1 MRKLLFTLTLLITAA
16 ATVVAAPVSL
26 ERARAEAMKALSQGR
41 LNAPAKG
48 GAAAGPAQLKLAK
61 QAVGTKGK
69 AADATLYYVFNNG
82 NDGGMVVIAGD
93 DQVRPIL
100 AYTDKGGYDA
110 TETNPAV
117 RWWFE
122 AIEAAMTSVIN
133 NGGQASSRNRAAE
146 EPNKA
151 VKPLI
156 QTQWG
161 QDEPYNL
168 LCPYDQEHGAQS
180 LTGCVAT
187 AIAQVL
193 YYWRYPE
200 HGTDTVSYT
209 SYTHGFAIN
218 ENLEDYTFDYDKMT
232 TTYSENSSE
241 EARQAVAELMYA
253 CGVATEMDYC
263 AYASGSSPYPQM
275 LIDYLGIDQSCT
287 QAYRKNFTT
296 AEWEGIIRKELDEGR
311 PVLYGGASVNG
322 AHQFICDGYDE
333 TGLYHINWGWSGEYD
348 GYFDLATLNPYD
360 LVGYNFSSDQDI
372 IYGIKPLGYEGE
384 TAYNNSIYY
393 EALNSMTSRSV
404 PLGEN
409 VDYGITRLICQGH
422 DFKGYIGSALYDA
435 EGNLTDMKLDEEFEL
450 PSNYY
455 YSNYNLTYTLPQG
468 LEDGT
473 YTLRPISGTSQD
485 EWQPMKGAEGMGTV
499 TTLVLTVENDTA
511 TLANGEAPEL
521 ALSLGGDVEVKGGS
535 VYTGYTAEVSIPIK
549 NDGAYFN
556 GSVYVKNIKHNI
568 INFNDNVIVDA
579 GKTATLLASLPIE
592 NDTTAQEYVVYFED
606 LNVEPDTIG
615 TFVLTPQKPAEG
627 APQITG
633 KGITLDKNTF
643 TTDENIV
650 AHVTLGNSGG
660 FYEGYPVA
668 FVHVYGYTWTLTGD
682 AVLLN
687 KGEEKTVGVNI
698 PTSYIL
704 DWHKVEEMSG
714 TITPGYYDPA
724 TGQNVEL
731 EGEVAFTVTK
741 DGEAPTVDLKL
752 EGGATVEGGKAY
764 TGQEATVNFT
774 LVNNGDDFNG
784 FVGICYP
791 ATGDSLTA
799 QRTIIAA
806 GESKPVQMT
815 ITVQDEPGEQLYEV
829 YYEDVLGGTHS
840 AGTFTIT
847 AEQAT
852 GGSPVIVMD
861 SLKVLTPDVEKD
873 GMLSFQANLSNSGGM
888 YEGVIKYNIMLK
900 GLNGGGTGGMW
911 GEDTVS
917 INGGETYVK
926 TYEYDLSLLIERLNI
941 ETAEGE
947 IWTYYVDPETEE
959 YVLIDDS
966 GRFNVNLSTGISTVE
981 AEGEDA
987 PVYTISGL
995 RVGNAADLKSLP
1007 KGIYITGGKKIVVK

>member
-1 MRKLLFTLTLLITAA
+1 MRKLLLTLTLLITAA
-16 ATVVAAPVSL
+16 ATAVAAPVSL

-48 GAAAGPAQLKLAK
+48 GAVIGPAQLKLAK

-82 NDGGMVVIAGD
+82 NNGGMVVIAGD

-110 TETNPAV
+110 TKTNPAV

-133 NGGQASSRNRAAE
+133 NGGQTSPQNRAAE
-146 EPNKA
+146 EPGKA

-180 LTGCVAT
+180 ITGCAAT
-187 AIAQVL
+187 TLAQVL

-200 HGTDTVSYT
+200 HGTGTVSYT
-209 SYTHGFAIN
+209 TATHGFDIN
-218 ENLEDYTFDYDKMT
+218 ENLEGYTFDYDKMT
-232 TTYSENSSE
+232 TTYSDDSSE
-241 EARQAVAELMYA
+241 ESRLAVAELMYA
-253 CGVATEMDYC
+253 CGVAIEMDYC
-263 AYASGSSPYPQM
+263 AYASGAFVTPQA
-275 LIDYLGIDQSCT
+275 LINHFGIDPSCSEI
-287 QAYRKNFTT
+287 RRENFTT
-296 AEWEGIIRKELDEGR
+296 KEWESIIRRELDEGR
-311 PVLYGGASVNG
+311 PVLYCGYSLYEG
-322 AHQFICDGYDE
+322 HEFICDGYDE
-333 TGLYHINWGWSGEYD
+333 TGLFHINWGWNGMLN
-348 GYFDLATLNPYD
+348 GYYDLATLNSD
-360 LVGYNFSSDQDI
+360 NLAGEGYTADQI
-372 IYGIKPLGYEGE
+372 IVYGVKPLGYEGE

-393 EALNSMTSRSV
+393 EALNSMTSGSV
-404 PLGEN
+404 PLGGE
-409 VDYGITRLICQGH
+409 VDYGITRLICRGH
-422 DFKGYIGSALYDA
+422 DFKGYIGYALYDA
-435 EGNLTDMKLDEEFEL
+435 EGNLADKRLDDEFEL
-450 PSNYY
+450 QSNYY
-455 YSNYNLTYTLPQG
+455 YSSIIFTYTLPQE

-485 EWQPMKGAEGMGTV
+485 EWQPMKGAEGKGAV
-499 TTLVLTVENDTA
+499 TTLVLTVENGTA

-521 ALSLGGDVEVKGGS
+521 SLSLGGDVEVKGGS
-535 VYTGYTAEVSIPIK
+535 MYTGYTAEVSIPIK
-549 NDGAYFN
+549 NYGAYFN

-568 INFNDNVIVDA
+568 INFSDNVIVDT
-579 GKTATLLASLPIE
+579 GETSTLLAALPIE

-643 TTDENIV
+643 TADEPLVPAI
-650 AHVTLGNSGG
+650 TLSNSGG

-873 GMLSFQANLSNSGGM
+873 GKLSFQANLSNSGGM

-966 GRFNVNLSTGISTVE
+966 GRFNVNLSTRISTVE

>member
-1 MRKLLFTLTLLITAA
+1 MRKLLFTLTLLLTAA
-16 ATVVAAPVSL
+16 ATAVAAPVSL

-110 TETNPAV
+110 TKTNPAV

-133 NGGQASSRNRAAE
+133 NGGQTSPQNRAAE
-146 EPNKA
+146 EPEKA

-161 QDEPYNL
+161 QEAPYNL

-180 LTGCVAT
+180 VTGCAAT
-187 AIAQVL
+187 TLAQVL

-200 HGTDTVSYT
+200 HGTGTVSYT
-209 SYTHGFAIN
+209 TITHGFAIE
-218 ENLEDYTFDYDKMT
+218 ENLENYTFDYDKMT
-232 TTYSENSSE
+232 TTYSDDSSE
-241 EARQAVAELMYA
+241 ESRQAVAELMYA
-253 CGVATEMDYC
+253 CGVAIEMDYC
-263 AYASGSSPYPQM
+263 AYASGALVTPQN
-275 LIDYLGIDQSCT
+275 LIEHFGIDPSCSEIH
-287 QAYRKNFTT
+287 RENFTT
-296 AEWEGIIRKELDEGR
+296 KEWESIIRRELDEGR
-311 PVLYGGASVNG
+311 PVLYCGYSLYGG
-322 AHQFICDGYDE
+322 HEFICDGYDE
-333 TGLYHINWGWSGEYD
+333 TGLFHINWGWGGSLD
-348 GYFDLATLNPYD
+348 GYYDLATLNSEN
-360 LVGYNFSSDQDI
+360 LAGEGYTADQI
-372 IYGIKPLGYEGE
+372 IVYGVKPLGYEGE
-384 TAYNNSIYY
+384 TAYSNSIYY
-393 EALNSMTSRSV
+393 EALNSMTSGSV
-404 PLGEN
+404 PLGKN

-485 EWQPMKGAEGMGTV
+485 QWQPMKGAEGKGTV
-499 TTLVLTVENDTA
+499 TTLVLTVENGTA
-511 TLANGEAPEL
+511 TLSNGEAPEL
-521 ALSLGGDVEVKGGS
+521 ALSLDGDVEVKGGS

-568 INFNDNVIVDA
+568 INFSDNVIVDA

-660 FYEGYPVA
+660 FYDGYPVVFIHA
-668 FVHVYGYTWTLTGD
+668 DGRVLRLIGD
-682 AVLLN
+682 AVYLN
-687 KGEEKTVGVNI
+687 KDEEKTVDVTVDTNYMLGLFGV
-698 PTSYIL
+698 
-704 DWHKVEEMSG
+704 DEMSG
-714 TITPGYYDPA
+714 TISPGYYDTE
-724 TGQNVEL
+724 TGQGVEL
-731 EGEVAFTVTK
+731 EGEVAFTVTR

-791 ATGDSLTA
+791 ATGDTLTA

-806 GESKPVQMT
+806 GESKSVQMT
-815 ITVQDEPGEQLYEV
+815 ITVQDEQGEQLYEV
-829 YYEDVLGGTHS
+829 YYEDVFGGTHS

-888 YEGVIKYNIMLK
+888 YEGVIKYNIRLN

-926 TYEYDLSLLIERLNI
+926 TYEYDLSSLIERLNI

-959 YVLIDDS
+959 YVLVDNS

-987 PVYTISGL
+987 PVYTVSGL
-995 RVGNAADLKSLP
+995 RVGTAADLKSLP
-1007 KGIYITGGKKIVVK
+1007 KGIYITEGKKIVVK